1 MMYFKIEYIQE
12 GKLKTT
18 IIKASSIV
26 EAISIFRNKRIGIL
40 KNIEEVKKTSFLE
53 ELDKRFSI
61 YKIDLQEFVSV
72 LEQIYV
78 MLDAGISI
86 DLVLNNIG
94 ENIKNKKLKEIFKSV
109 FNDVKAGLSLYE
121 AFKKYEKDL
130 GKLTLSMIKLGEE
143 TGDLANAIK
152 DLSTIL
158 QEILDNRKRL
168 KKATRY
174 PLFIIFAMSIAFII
188 VILFVIPPFKT
199 IFVQLNTE
207 LPLPTRFLLWIEAAI
222 QNYGIYILTFAF
234 IIFGIILYLYNKSEN
249 IRLKLDK
256 LILKV
261 YIVGQ
266 VIKLAMIG
274 RFIYVFERLLS
285 SGIPILDAVDMAL
298 NIVDNEYIKKRLLL
312 IKNSI
317 QTGGSITQGFKD
329 SKLFENMII
338 QMVSAG
344 EESGALVLMLQKV
357 SKYYLDKYRYIV
369 DNIAILIEPILI
381 AAIAGFVM
389 TLALGIFLPMWN
401 LTESIQ

>member
-1 MMYFKIEYIQE
+1 MYFKIEYIQE

>member
-1 MMYFKIEYIQE
+1 MYFKIEYIQE

-53 ELDKRFSI
+53 KLDKRFSI

-86 DLVLNNIG
+86 DLVLNNIS

-109 FNDVKAGLSLYE
+109 FNDVKAGLNLYE

-199 IFVQLNTE
+199 IFAQLNTE

-256 LILKV
+256 LILKI

-285 SGIPILDAVDMAL
+285 SGIPILDAVDIAL